1 MLTLSGMEQ
10 SYVVAEKFWPLLRVL
25 FLAQEASIKLRKH
38 FFPFSPLW
46 GFEPQA
52 SPLDSIKGPHTSTQ
66 G

>member
-1 MLTLSGMEQ
+1 M
-10 SYVVAEKFWPLLRVL
+10 VAEKFWPLLRVL
-25 FLAQEASIKLRKH
+25 FLAQEASIKLRQP

-52 SPLDSIKGPHTSTQ
+52 SPLDFIKGPHTSTQ